1 MIKKSVKIHTR
12 TYKIQE
18 LYLFKNEISIEY
30 KISLYRYLSF
40 KNYIITLNLRESPF
54 NYMVETSSYSDHY
67 NLNAV

>member
-54 NYMVETSSYSDHY
+54 NYMVETSSYSDHC